1 MDAIATVT
9 NLPAPLAGAYR
20 RGYSAY
26 QQGRS
31 RFTNPLAGA
40 AWFAWDSGWIDART
54 ENEGET
60 E

>member
-20 RGYSAY
+20 AGYAAY
-26 QQGRS
+26 VADRS
-31 RFTNPLAGA
+31 RFTNPLGGP
-40 AWFAWDSGWIDART
+40 AWFAWDSGWQDART
-54 ENEGET
+54 DAKGET